1 MQMMKK
7 TSDVEFNLHT
17 RPISAGRPQVYK
29 NGGIGDTPR
38 YYQFKKEVQEIMERD
53 IGKRTVERYVS
64 ELEVSTGYVATISCY
79 YKVKNHEFWGVPMI
93 KRPDLDNVAKAI
105 LDQVV
110 ARLGIDDGTVFRLDI
125 NKEYA
130 KEDGIKIHLEGY
142 QIPVYKQLK
151 TSNGKG
157 KKRSKEVR
165 EHKQKRLN
173 ELLEK
178 YKDL

>member
-1 MQMMKK
+1 MMKK

-53 IGKRTVERYVS
+53 IGKRTIERYVS
-64 ELEVSTGYVATISCY
+64 ELGVSTGYVATISCY

-110 ARLGIDDGTVFRLDI
+110 AR
-125 NKEYA
+125 
-130 KEDGIKIHLEGY
+130 
-142 QIPVYKQLK
+142 
-151 TSNGKG
+151 
-157 KKRSKEVR
+157 
-165 EHKQKRLN
+165 
-173 ELLEK
+173 
-178 YKDL
+178 